1 MNAAMVATW
10 THPFPGREE
19 KALSYAKD
27 VNEYWTD
34 LATKGRCSPPEIFFS
49 DTGLAFWIVRGERE
63 QLLLLSET
71 DQARLL
77 MVKGELLLDSFRVE
91 FYHAG
96 EAALDYLEQY
106 GKVLATI
113 G

>member
-19 KALSYAKD
+19 KALTYAKE
-27 VNEYWTD
+27 VNEYWTEQ
-34 LATKGRCSPPEIFFS
+34 ATKGRCTAPEIYFS
-49 DTGLAFWIVRGERE
+49 DAGIAFWLVRGERE

-77 MVKGELLLDSFRVE
+77 MMKGELLLDSFRVE

-96 EAALDYLEQY
+96 EAALDYLEQF
-106 GKVLATI
+106 GKALITI

>member
-19 KALSYAKD
+19 KALTYAEEVTKF
-27 VNEYWTD
+27 WTEQ
-34 LATKGRCSPPEIFFS
+34 ATEGRCTPPEMYFS
-49 DTGLAFWIVRGERE
+49 DAGQAIWIVRGERD
-63 QLLLLSET
+63 QLLLLSDT
-71 DQARLL
+71 DTARALL
-77 MVKGELLLDSFRVE
+77 VKGELLLDEFRLE

-96 EAALDYLEQY
+96 EAAIEYLAQY
-106 GKVLATI
+106 GKVLASL

>member
-19 KALSYAKD
+19 KALLYAKE
-27 VNEYWTD
+27 VNDFWTEQ
-34 LATKGRCSPPEIFFS
+34 ASKGRCTAPEIYFS
-49 DTGLAFWIVRGERE
+49 DAGVAFWVVRGERE

-71 DQARLL
+71 DHARLL
-77 MVKGELLLDSFRVE
+77 LMKGELLLDSFRVE
-91 FYHAG
+91 FYRAG

-106 GKVLATI
+106 GKALVTI